1 MAVVSTADQNDLPD
15 SDFAYIE
22 PGGTK
27 DASGKTVPR
36 DKRHFP
42 IQDAAHV
49 RNALARAAMS
59 PFGDKAM
66 PKIKAAADKFGIQV
80 GSGDDSSR
88 TVSPRNRFFDRAEV
102 QVDGDGQTVEAY
114 AAIFNTPASVHDQD
128 GDYEELLDPSCF
140 NRAIDHIN
148 RSGRRV
154 PVLFNHGRTIYG
166 TPSPEDSVPIGV
178 AEEIRADGKGLYT
191 RARFHDTPRAADVLA
206 AIKGGSITA
215 YSFQGAFNRSDP
227 IVPAGGFRKSRGK
240 SQTVRRMECTLREFG
255 PATFPVYEGAKV
267 TNVRAEDAYGVFG
280 QMLPDE
286 LERLAGMMRS
296 GTLLEHDGT
305 PDEGPATTEV
315 DSPDGHSTRSPRDQI
330 RASYARFISRRQ

>member
-1 MAVVSTADQNDLPD
+1 MAEMSSADTNDLPD
-15 SDFAYIE
+15 GDFAYIE

-27 DASGKTVPR
+27 DSSGKTVPR

-42 IQDAAHV
+42 IHDAAHV
-49 RNALARAAMS
+49 RNALARAPQS
-59 PFGDKAM
+59 PFGDKALS
-66 PKIKAAADKFGIQV
+66 KIRAAAEKFGIQV
-80 GSGDDSSR
+80 GGDDSSR
-88 TVSPRNRFFDRAEV
+88 AASPRNRFFDRAEV

-128 GDYEELLDPSCF
+128 GEYEELLDPSCF

-178 AEEIRADGKGLYT
+178 AEEIRADGRGLYT
-191 RARFHDTPRAADVLA
+191 RARFHDTPRAAQVLE
-206 AIKGGSITA
+206 AIKGGSISA

-240 SQTVRRMECTLREFG
+240 PPTVRRMECTLREFG

-296 GTLLEHDGT
+296 GLLLEHPGT
-305 PDEGPATTEV
+305 PDEGPAISED
-315 DSPDGHSTRSPRDQI
+315 DSPEGHSARSPKDQI
-330 RASYARFISRRQ
+330 RASYARFISRS